1 VNIPFVRRPDVRF
14 NAIQAQQLT
23 RGSAVARAPVPT
35 TAKATRVVDVG
46 SIGMTAGGGGGGGG
60 GGSMSSSSTCIRR
73 IMKELQSVAQGN
85 DAVWLHS
92 GEGVHI
98 FPDADNVTLWKALIE
113 GPRGTPFEGGVF
125 ALNVVVRTH
134 VERRLGMVLHDS
146 APPSIPFP
154 VRV

>member
-1 VNIPFVRRPDVRF
+1 MSP
-14 NAIQAQQLT
+14 
-23 RGSAVARAPVPT
+23 
-35 TAKATRVVDVG
+35 
-46 SIGMTAGGGGGGGG
+46 
-60 GGSMSSSSTCIRR
+60 SSSGTCIRR

-125 ALNVVVRTH
+125 ALNVVVRTP
-134 VERRLGMVLHDS
+134 VERAFEMLILYG
-146 APPSIPFP
+146 SIRFSILFS
-154 VRV
+154 VW